1 MAEEEDEGVMEAA
14 ENYHSLLLGKL
25 ARLAEKPFP

>member
-14 ENYHSLLLGKL
+14 ENVHSLLLGKL
-25 ARLAEKPFP
+25 ACLAEKPFS